1 MRARTV
7 AFVLVAV
14 LAVYLVLVGW
24 RGVVLVQDG
33 LRAGDLLSVLLGVAV
48 LVFPV
53 VGAWLVWRE
62 IRFGVDT
69 QHLAEHLAGRGA
81 LPVDDVS
88 RRPSGRPDREAAAAA
103 LSDAESEAADR
114 PDDPASWYRLA
125 LAHDDA
131 GDRRRARAAM
141 RHAVAVWRSAQAE
154 GPEPGRGDR
163 GDRHDDEERGT

>member
-24 RGVVLVQDG
+24 RGLVLVQDG
-33 LRAGDLLSVLLGVAV
+33 FSVGDPLSLLLGVAV

-62 IRFGVDT
+62 VRFGVDT

-81 LPVDDVS
+81 LPVDDVT
-88 RRPSGRPDREAAAAA
+88 RRPSGRPDRQVAAAA
-103 LSDAESEAADR
+103 LTDAESLAADH

-125 LAHDDA
+125 LAHDDS

-141 RHAVAVWRSAQAE
+141 RHAVAVWRSAEPE
-154 GPEPGRGDR
+154 GPQPGSRDG
-163 GDRHDDEERGT
+163 GDRHDDEERGA